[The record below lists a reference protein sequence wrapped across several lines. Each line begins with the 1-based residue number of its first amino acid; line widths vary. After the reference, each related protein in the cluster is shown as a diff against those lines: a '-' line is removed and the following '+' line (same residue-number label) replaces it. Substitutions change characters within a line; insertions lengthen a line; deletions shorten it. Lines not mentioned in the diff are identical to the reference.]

1 MTSHSANYF
10 SIVWGPGKLTF
21 CELSSE
27 QLLHDF
33 DEAHMAFGQ
42 VSARARE
49 RERERDKQGSVKRV
63 VIFAFPSTNDEK
75 RERSRCLGRC
85 GQITVKVW
93 WVSEMREILIE
104 IGV

>member
-21 CELSSE
+21 CDLSSE

-49 RERERDKQGSVKRV
+49 RDKQGSVKRV
-63 VIFAFPSTNDEK
+63 VIFAFRSTNDEK

-85 GQITVKVW
+85 GQITVKV
-93 WVSEMREILIE
+93 
-104 IGV
+104 

>member
-85 GQITVKVW
+85 GQITVKV
-93 WVSEMREILIE
+93 
-104 IGV
+104 

>member
-1 MTSHSANYF
+1 MSFCQLFQYYL
-10 SIVWGPGKLTF
+10 GPGKLTIGD
-21 CELSSE
+21 LSSE

-42 VSARARE
+42 VGTRARE

-63 VIFAFPSTNDEK
+63 VIFAFRSTDDEK

-85 GQITVKVW
+85 GQIIVK
-93 WVSEMREILIE
+93 I
-104 IGV
+104 

>member
-1 MTSHSANYF
+1 MGS
-10 SIVWGPGKLTF
+10 GKLTIGD
-21 CELSSE
+21 LSPE

-42 VSARARE
+42 VGTRARDRK

-63 VIFAFPSTNDEK
+63 VIFAFRSTDDEK

-85 GQITVKVW
+85 GQITVK
-93 WVSEMREILIE
+93 I
-104 IGV
+104 

>member
-1 MTSHSANYF
+1 MSFCQLFQYYL
-10 SIVWGPGKLTF
+10 GPGKLTIGD
-21 CELSSE
+21 LSSE

-42 VSARARE
+42 VGTRARERE

-63 VIFAFPSTNDEK
+63 VIFAFRSTDDEK

-85 GQITVKVW
+85 GQITVK
-93 WVSEMREILIE
+93 I
-104 IGV
+104 

>member
-1 MTSHSANYF
+1 MSFCQLFQYYLGS
-10 SIVWGPGKLTF
+10 GKLTIGD
-21 CELSSE
+21 LSSE

-42 VSARARE
+42 VGTRARE

-63 VIFAFPSTNDEK
+63 VIFAFRSTDDEK

-85 GQITVKVW
+85 GQITVK
-93 WVSEMREILIE
+93 I
-104 IGV
+104 

>member
-1 MTSHSANYF
+1 MSFCQLFYYYLGS
-10 SIVWGPGKLTF
+10 GKLTIGDF
-21 CELSSE
+21 SSE

-49 RERERDKQGSVKRV
+49 RERDKQGSVKRV
-63 VIFAFPSTNDEK
+63 VIFAFRSTDDEK

-85 GQITVKVW
+85 GQITVK
-93 WVSEMREILIE
+93 I
-104 IGV
+104 